1 LLQYRVSGQDKTDC
15 PKKGKQKEMTKAN
28 VEMKVNVEDQ
38 VEDKKVLSIFD
49 WRLNKEMRNV
59 GSSYLTYLEM
69 LSASQLLSEAKG
81 IITDIKSSPVDNS
94 LITKGDALLLEISNR
109 LENDSSLLS
118 KAVRKLR
125 DEVLEKLKI

>member
-1 LLQYRVSGQDKTDC
+1 
-15 PKKGKQKEMTKAN
+15 MTKAN